1 MTDEQRKDPPPEGP
15 EGDITEEKR
24 REERYR
30 VPSLYQRYITLQV
43 KSRDDFSPVV
53 LDDFS
58 RSGILF
64 VSPAPFE
71 VGSAAECLI
80 SMPGVFSR
88 DIAFGIIIKY
98 CMPNESAFLVGAAI
112 DTVADAIWFDIFVE
126 VHDFMKK
133 RRDDVY

>member
-1 MTDEQRKDPPPEGP
+1 MTDEERKDPPPEGP
-15 EGDITEEKR
+15 EGDTTEKR

-30 VPSLYQRYITLQV
+30 VPSVYQRYITLRV
-43 KSRDDFSPVV
+43 KAGDDFSPVV

-71 VGSAAECLI
+71 AGSTAECLI

-88 DIAFGIIIKY
+88 DIAFGIIVKY
-98 CMPNESAFLVGAAI
+98 CVPKEGAFLVGAAI
-112 DTVADAIWFDIFVE
+112 DAIVDAIWFDIFVE
-126 VHDFMKK
+126 VHD
-133 RRDDVY
+133 